1 NFTGDDSTMNVN
13 TCKRVVI
20 ADDHAMFRQGL
31 KSMLEGDEYVV
42 VGEAENGHDAIRT
55 VRQQTPD
62 LAILDFSMPLL
73 NGIDAARDIQRRSPE
88 THVVL
93 LTMYDDD
100 TCVFE
105 ALRAGVRGYVLKT
118 QTSTD
123 LLGALREVMKG
134 AVYLSPDISDS
145 VVNAYVSKTDIK
157 SEVLSERERQ
167 VLQLIAEGHT
177 TKSIA
182 AMLFVSVKTAE
193 SHRTHIMQR
202 LGLHNI
208 ASLVRYAIRRGMI
221 KA

>member
-1 NFTGDDSTMNVN
+1 MNAHRSR
-13 TCKRVVI
+13 TVVV

-31 KSMLEGDEYVV
+31 VALLEGDEFKVV
-42 VGEAENGHDAIRT
+42 SEAENGHDAIRA
-55 VRQQTPD
+55 VRTMTPD

-73 NGIDAARDIQRRSPE
+73 NGIDAARDIQRRSPK

-100 TCVFE
+100 ACVLE
-105 ALRAGVRGYVLKT
+105 ALRAGVRGYVLKS
-118 QTSTD
+118 QTTAD
-123 LLGALREVMKG
+123 LVVALREVIKG
-134 AVYLSPDISDS
+134 SVYLSPCISDT
-145 VVNAYVSKTDIK
+145 VVNLYVSRSDADTDA
-157 SEVLSERERQ
+157 LSERERQ

-182 AMLFVSVKTAE
+182 SMLFVSVKTAE

-202 LGLHNI
+202 LDIHNI

>member
-1 NFTGDDSTMNVN
+1 MMKNKCRT
-13 TCKRVVI
+13 VVV
-20 ADDHAMFRQGL
+20 ADDHVMFRHGL
-31 KSMLEGDEYVV
+31 ITLLESDEFKVI
-42 VGEAENGHDAIRT
+42 GEAAEGHEAIRI
-55 VRQQTPD
+55 VRNLKPD

-73 NGIDAARDIQRRSPE
+73 NGIDAARDIQRRSPD
-88 THVVL
+88 TQVVL

-100 TCVFE
+100 ACVLE

-118 QTSTD
+118 QTTAD
-123 LLGALREVMKG
+123 LVVALREVIKG
-134 AVYLSPDISDS
+134 SVYLSPGISDS
-145 VVNAYVSKTDIK
+145 VVNIYISKNNAD

-182 AMLFVSVKTAE
+182 SMLFVSVKTAE

-202 LGLHNI
+202 LDMHNI